1 MDSCIPSRLRQTVK
15 HSTSFSMSDQL
26 CGKNE
31 QKLQVQSTGYNTK
44 VYLPVFKR
52 VIQIFEEIWVLCLR
66 RVKKENIWVVS
77 VEITRDACGL

>member
-1 MDSCIPSRLRQTVK
+1 MC
-15 HSTSFSMSDQL
+15 DQL

-66 RVKKENIWVVS
+66 SEKRKHLGCLSGINP
-77 VEITRDACGL
+77 

>member
-1 MDSCIPSRLRQTVK
+1 
-15 HSTSFSMSDQL
+15 MSDQL

-52 VIQIFEEIWVLCLR
+52 VIQIYEEIWVLCLR
-66 RVKKENIWVVS
+66 RVKKENIGVVS

>member
-1 MDSCIPSRLRQTVK
+1 
-15 HSTSFSMSDQL
+15 MSDQL

-52 VIQIFEEIWVLCLR
+52 VIQIYEEIWVLCLR

-77 VEITRDACGL
+77 VELTGDACGLYSPGIL